1 MKWYAFTCTLPCRRV
16 APFFL
21 LALSA
26 CSTTSPAP
34 PGLVESEL
42 GQPLARTLP
51 VRDAHDRQRAQPGGA
66 PGQKHTL
73 SNTARGHT
81 PARRT
86 GAAHGALG
94 DQLIQLNFVEA
105 DIQSVV
111 RAYVFWC
118 QTRYWPI
125 SMHADFTARRTL
137 MGRPETALIDK
148 RLNGPTHT
156 S

>member
-111 RAYVFWC
+111 RALSRSTGQQFLLDPKV
-118 QTRYWPI
+118 TGTDRK
-125 SMHADFTARRTL
+125 SVV
-137 MGRPETALIDK
+137 
-148 RLNGPTHT
+148 
-156 S
+156 